1 MYKWPRIH
9 IETQIHKKRGLFQ
22 REMKKEAISLKY
34 VQRKPVISQQVIFF
48 FIVFLRPMVHNNYLK
63 PCCLL
68 VLLLFFSWA

>member
-34 VQRKPVISQQVIFF
+34 VQRKPVISIEKS
-48 FIVFLRPMVHNNYLK
+48 IY
-63 PCCLL
+63 
-68 VLLLFFSWA
+68 